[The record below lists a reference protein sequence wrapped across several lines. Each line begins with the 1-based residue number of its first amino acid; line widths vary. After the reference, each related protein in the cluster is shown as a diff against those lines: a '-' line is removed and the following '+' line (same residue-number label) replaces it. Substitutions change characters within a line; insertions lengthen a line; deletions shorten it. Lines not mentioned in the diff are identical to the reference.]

1 MVAATRFYSAAALSE
16 PRNAQARAAL
26 GQLSDDEKAVQV
38 CNLEAMEQAAHRDE
52 TLSPDFVVAYATAAI
67 RFEDDRVLADGAAL
81 RSKREWR
88 ALRYRC
94 RVRPDRAGVVG
105 FSFALDGAISRD
117 RWQDIS
123 LSAGGD

>member
-52 TLSPDFVVAYATAAI
+52 TLSPDFVVAYATATI

-105 FSFALDGAISRD
+105 FSFALDGAISRE
-117 RWQDIS
+117 RWQEIS
-123 LSAGGD
+123 LPASND